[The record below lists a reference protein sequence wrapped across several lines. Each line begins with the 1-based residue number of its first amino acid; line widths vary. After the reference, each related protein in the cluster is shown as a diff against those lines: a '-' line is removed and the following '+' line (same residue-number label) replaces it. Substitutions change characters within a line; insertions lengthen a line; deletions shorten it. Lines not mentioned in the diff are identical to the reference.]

1 MSLTVIYLHGFNS
14 SPQSIKA
21 QQLSAYY
28 DAQLLNETGCQ
39 LLIPLLDHQPEVAIE
54 QLCVLVEQV
63 SSSNVLL
70 IGSSL
75 GGYYSLYLAQKYSN
89 CAAVLI
95 NPAVYPYRLLAQ
107 MLGEQQNLYTQ
118 QRYLLSAVHIEQLK
132 TLDVTELDDPSRILM
147 YSQMGDETLNYQEA
161 VLKYPAIEQR
171 VSAGGNHSF
180 ENFELVIPKI
190 FEFADQQFLGSR
202 VNE

>member
-28 DAQLLNETGCQ
+28 DAQLLNEAGYQ
-39 LLIPLLDHQPEVAIE
+39 LLIPQLDHQPKVAIE

-63 SSSNVLL
+63 TSSNVLL

-75 GGYYSLYLAQKYSN
+75 GGYYSLYLAQKYPHS
-89 CAAVLI
+89 AAVLV
-95 NPAVYPYRLLAQ
+95 NPAVYPYRLLAD
-107 MLGEQQNLYTQ
+107 MLGEQQNLYTG

-132 TLDVTELDDPSRILM
+132 ALDVIELDNPARILL
-147 YSQMGDETLNYQEA
+147 YSQTGDETLDYQEA
-161 VLKYPAIEQR
+161 VLKYPLIEQR
-171 VSAGGNHSF
+171 VSADGNHSF
-180 ENFELVIPKI
+180 ENFESVIPQI
-190 FEFADQQFLGSR
+190 FEFADQQFFRINSK
-202 VNE
+202 

>member
-21 QQLSAYY
+21 QQISAYY
-28 DAQLLNETGCQ
+28 DAQLLNEAGCQ
-39 LLIPLLDHQPEVAIE
+39 LLIPQLDHQPKVAVE
-54 QLCVLVEQV
+54 QLCALVEQDV
-63 SSSNVLL
+63 SSNVLL

-75 GGYYSLYLAQKYSN
+75 GGYYSLYLAQQYSH
-89 CAAVLI
+89 CAAVLV

-132 TLDVTELDDPSRILM
+132 ALDVVELDNPRRILM
-147 YSQMGDETLNYQEA
+147 YSQMGDETLDYQEA
-161 VLKYPAIEQR
+161 VLKYPEIEQR

-180 ENFELVIPKI
+180 ENFESVIPQI
-190 FEFADQQFLGSR
+190 FEFADQQFFRIKSK
-202 VNE
+202 